1 VIDDRVVRVSLE
13 INGELRTYEGLRIR
27 ANGTKYTSPT
37 QNESTITVSGLRA
50 ETRDYILGSID
61 ITRGTFTP
69 RRVILEVGRRSL
81 GTFVLFVGD
90 IVGAEVTE
98 PPEVDLILKAKT
110 NNSNNGRVVSTSSGE
125 RTTLR
130 EIAQQVA
137 GENGLRLVF
146 EAPNKNVSNY
156 QFIGTAS
163 QQVRD
168 LERIGG
174 TVDCFIDD
182 DTLFVKSVEQP
193 VSGRIRILS
202 MGTGLVGIP
211 RATDIG
217 VDVSY
222 LLDAESALGGLLRLD
237 SRFNRTL
244 SGDYVIQELKFD
256 VSTHD
261 DPFFYHASCRRLV
274 NV

>member
-1 VIDDRVVRVSLE
+1 MIDDRIVRVSLE
-13 INGELRTYEGLRIR
+13 INGELRTYEGLRVR
-27 ANGTKYTSPT
+27 ATGTKYTSPT

-110 NNSNNGRVVSTSSGE
+110 NNSNNGRVVSASGGA

-130 EIAQQVA
+130 EIAEQVA
-137 GENGLRLVF
+137 SDNGLRLVF

-163 QQVRD
+163 QQVKD